1 MKIKTPI
8 YIILVFGLFA
18 NSLSA
23 QTNTQLKNEI
33 SKVES
38 GLIPAVRFQGEPTW
52 TIESRMKYYN
62 VPAVSIAV
70 IRNSKVIW
78 SKAYGLADIENKTP
92 ATTQTLFQVASMSK
106 PVSAYAALKEVELGK
121 INADADVNTYLKSW
135 KIPDNQFTKEK
146 KVTLK
151 NIVSHTAGFTVG
163 GFPGYEPG
171 KAVPTLVQL
180 LNGQSPAN
188 TPAIFVDKEPGKPF
202 RYSGGG
208 YCVMQQMLIDIEGQD
223 FTTIMKE
230 RVLEP
235 LNMQKSTYAQ
245 PLPEALASSA
255 ATAYAQN
262 GNKVPGRYHTYP
274 EQAPAGLW
282 TTAED
287 YAKFVID
294 IQNTLSGKSHTI
306 ISHKMA
312 EEFTSPFIEPFV
324 GLGIFLE
331 NKDGQIYFSHGG
343 WNEGFSSQFTGS
355 KTGGDGIV
363 ILTNTNKPD
372 FINELLRSVA
382 TVYHWPNY
390 MAPVD
395 KILPLNSN
403 DLTNNIGRYRLDKY
417 GFCKVYQEKG
427 KLMAINNVEAPAELI
442 KVGENSYA
450 LRDWDYKVTFKK
462 DDKTGKKELVQ
473 ILLDKKTIRLRGE
486 QMSKDEKTPL
496 ELILEGQFEKGVEA
510 YKKAKTDDPNNE
522 QLSEG
527 SINGTGYALLR
538 QKDFTKSID
547 VFRVNTILYPKS
559 DNVYDSLGEAYLN
572 AGQKDKAKE
581 NYQKVLEINPNH
593 ENAAKVLKTL

>member
-1 MKIKTPI
+1 MMIKAPI
-8 YIILVFGLFA
+8 YISLVFGLLA
-18 NSLSA
+18 SSLSA
-23 QTNTQLKNEI
+23 QTDVQLKNEI

-38 GLIPAVRFQGEPTW
+38 GLMPAVRFQGEPTW

-62 VPAVSIAV
+62 VPGVSIAV
-70 IRNSKVIW
+70 IKDSKVIW
-78 SKAYGLADIENKTP
+78 AKAYGLADVENRTP

-121 INADADVNTYLKSW
+121 IDPNADVNSYLKSW

-163 GFPGYEPG
+163 GFPGYEVG
-171 KAVPTLVQL
+171 KPEPTLIQL

-188 TPAIFVDKEPGKPF
+188 TPAIFVNKEPGKPF

-208 YCVMQQMLIDIEGQD
+208 YCVMQQMLMDIEDKD
-223 FTTIMKE
+223 FATIMKE
-230 RVLEP
+230 RVLKP
-235 LNMQKSTYAQ
+235 LNMQNSTYAQ
-245 PLPEALASSA
+245 PLPEAQSKLA
-255 ATAYAQN
+255 ATAYAEN
-262 GNKVPGRYHTYP
+262 GSKVQGRYHIYP

-282 TTAED
+282 STAED
-287 YAKFVID
+287 YAKFIID
-294 IQNTLSGKSHTI
+294 IQNTLSGKSQTV
-306 ISHKMA
+306 ISKKMA

-331 NKDGQIYFSHGG
+331 NKNGQVYFSHGG

-355 KTGGDGIV
+355 KVSGDGIV
-363 ILTNTNKPD
+363 ILTNTNKPE
-372 FINELLRSVA
+372 FVNELLRSVA
-382 TVYHWPNY
+382 TVYQWPNY
-390 MAPVD
+390 MPPVD
-395 KILPLNSN
+395 KILPLTSN
-403 DLTNNIGRYRLDKY
+403 DLNNTIGRYRLDTY
-417 GFCKVYQEKG
+417 GFCKIYQEKG
-427 KLMAINNVEAPAELI
+427 KLMVINNVESPAELI
-442 KVGENSYA
+442 KVGENSYT
-450 LRDWDYKVTFKK
+450 LRNWDYKITFQKNA
-462 DDKTGKKELVQ
+462 KTDKKELVQ
-473 ILLDKKTIRLRGE
+473 ILLDKKTIRLRGD

-496 ELILEGQFEKGVEA
+496 ELILEGQFDKGLAA
-510 YKKAKTDDPNNE
+510 YQKAKITDPNNE

-527 SINGTGYALLR
+527 SLNGAGYALLR
-538 QKDFTKSID
+538 QKDFTKAID

-581 NYQKVLEINPNH
+581 NYKKVLEINPNQ